1 MVESRWNNAAW
12 CSEELEEN
20 TSVRSKKPFLGL
32 CTRTIGCSTPSVHEQ
47 SNSALAPLEAFQ
59 DPSNKNNADEATST
73 HEQSGNNGG
82 SSITCESN
90 RTCIAS
96 NTSPAGS
103 ASSDALLLQKSIQI
117 PDNSDSAKEV
127 INTDVQSEHNGK
139 NSIIATSNRT
149 STTSDTPFLG
159 ASPSAVVP

>member
-1 MVESRWNNAAW
+1 MHCFLEARNDASASVSPAGES
-12 CSEELEEN
+12 LD
-20 TSVRSKKPFLGL
+20 G
-32 CTRTIGCSTPSVHEQ
+32 
-47 SNSALAPLEAFQ
+47 LAPLEAFQ

-103 ASSDALLLQKSIQI
+103 ASSDALPLQKSIQI

-127 INTDVQSEHNGK
+127 INMDVQSGHNGK